1 MDNNM
6 DGHYRCDTCGHT
18 GRIPRALRMN
28 GNLPDP
34 LHSWSPVVGRINDE
48 FLFVQFNNSVM
59 ILDYD
64 QAKEVVD
71 ALVELLDM
79 ENGELEHEA
88 ANDDESE
95 TNEP

>member
-1 MDNNM
+1 MVNNM
-6 DGHYRCDTCGHT
+6 DGDYRCNTCGHT
-18 GRIPRALRMN
+18 GRIPRSLLVNRKM
-28 GNLPDP
+28 PDP
-34 LHSWSPVVGRINDE
+34 WHTWEPIVGRINDE
-48 FLFVQFNNSVM
+48 FLFVQFNNSVV

-64 QAKEVVD
+64 QAEEVVD

-79 ENGELEHEA
+79 ENRELEHEA